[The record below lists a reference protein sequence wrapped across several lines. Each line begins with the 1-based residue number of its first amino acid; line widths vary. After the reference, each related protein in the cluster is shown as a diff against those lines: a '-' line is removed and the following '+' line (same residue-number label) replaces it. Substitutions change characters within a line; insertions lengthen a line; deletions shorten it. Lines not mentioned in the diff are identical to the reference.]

1 MKGKTCGFLLGILIL
16 LSGILTCQLQGIMLS
31 PDKHSIAVGEP
42 LRLNFPAL
50 LEKNLKAQI
59 YGNKEIL
66 NVNGSTYFKDFN
78 PNSSL
83 IATEPGHFQLKLSLF
98 GVIPVRNMLVTVVPQ
113 VKVVPGGQSI
123 GVLFQSQGVV
133 VVDHSAVLSEAGAY
147 VNPAA
152 HAGVEKGDVILKID
166 GRPVQSDS
174 QLREIV
180 TRAGANGHSVTL
192 EVKRGEE
199 IFSVEVGP
207 VFCRDTLR
215 FRLGLVIRDNAAGV
229 GTLTFF
235 DPESMLYGALGHVVT
250 DTSTKTP
257 IELSGGKIIGAG
269 VQGIYRG
276 KRGQPGEKIGV
287 FRGDMFNGTIIKNT
301 RLGIFGYLQNAPEN
315 QIFNTPLP
323 VATANQIHEGEAE
336 LLTVIKGEKVEKF
349 SLEITRVNLQARQ
362 DGKGLV
368 IKVTDPRLLEQTGG
382 IVQGMSGSPI
392 IQDEKLVGAVTHVF
406 VNDPAKGY
414 GVPAEWMLWEA
425 ELLPEK
431 EISTKSQ
438 KLAS

>member
-16 LSGILTCQLQGIMLS
+16 LSGILTCQLQGVMLP

-42 LRLNFPAL
+42 LRLNFPTL
-50 LEKNLKAQI
+50 LEKSLKAQI
-59 YGNKEIL
+59 YGNKEIFK
-66 NVNGSTYFKDFN
+66 VNENTHFEDFN

-83 IATEPGHFQLKLSLF
+83 IATEPGKYQLKLSLF
-98 GVIPVRNMLVTVVPQ
+98 GIIPVRDMLVTVVPQ
-113 VKVVPGGQSI
+113 VKVIPGGQSI
-123 GVLFQSQGVV
+123 GVLLQSQGVV
-133 VVDHSAVLSEAGAY
+133 VVGHSAVLSESGAY

-152 HAGVEKGDVILKID
+152 HAGIKAGDVILKIN
-166 GRPVQSDS
+166 GVPVQSDS

-180 TRAGANGHSVTL
+180 TRAGADGNSVIL
-192 EVKRGEE
+192 EVKRGEKK
-199 IFSVEVGP
+199 FSVEVKP
-207 VFCRDTLR
+207 AFCKDTLR
-215 FRLGLVIRDNAAGV
+215 FRLGFLIKDNAAGV

-250 DTSTKTP
+250 DTSTKVP
-257 IELSGGKIIGAG
+257 VELSGGKIIGAG

-287 FRGDMFNGTIIKNT
+287 FQSDMFNGTITKNT
-301 RLGIFGYLQNAPEN
+301 KLGIFGYLQNAPKN
-315 QIFNTPLP
+315 QIFKTPLP

-336 LLTVIKGEKVEKF
+336 LLTVIKGDKVEKF
-349 SLEITRVNLQARQ
+349 SLEIIRVNLQARQ

-368 IKVTDPRLLEQTGG
+368 IKVTDPRLLELTGG

-414 GVPAEWMLWEA
+414 GVPVEWMLWES
-425 ELLPEK
+425 ELLE
-431 EISTKSQ
+431 EIGTKSH
-438 KLAS
+438 KLVG